1 MNHLTIVAIV
11 IGSGWCILM
20 GWLVYKYIKNKKQI
34 ARNEQKINDLQ
45 SDFQIFDGTDA
56 PSIKAKI
63 IDENTIEI
71 NDSIIRI
78 VPNPEND
85 KKKGQ
90 PDKHDTR
97 I

>member
-11 IGSGWCILM
+11 IGSGWCILLT
-20 GWLVYKYIKNKKQI
+20 WLIYKYWRCEKRRK
-34 ARNEQKINDLQ
+34 Q